1 MRIDSSFISFPAMTI
16 FLRHIGSGGRKCSV
30 EQSWKTLYAG
40 NWWLSHN
47 MEFQESMANSI
58 ELDYRE
64 KVGNPKTSSSRGS
77 SFWDNL
83 RLTTFSGLEAQ
94 ELTVNGAIFVIL
106 RDRLLHPHFTR
117 AIDRFQPGE
126 LRKLLI
132 GLLDTYFEDI
142 TTIARHVRHEKGYD
156 DYYAKV
162 LYRGVD
168 DRGCTRHRNRQ
179 SPGEDATATNTA
191 IDLSSPSNDIHGSKT
206 EPDAEPRCV
215 GRDMY
220 ELLVCSPAWW
230 KLADEFTK
238 VLEIK
243 TEKVDFKSRRS
254 VVQPNMM
261 WAKVITAFGKPN
273 QLSPIPTIT
282 RTECVDDIASKSDS
296 ASNLES
302 EFPQD
307 QTADRAILDGGNSIK
322 AEPLASF
329 VGRKSDDD
337 GSVSESGS
345 ISASA
350 AQPPKGWCRN
360 HPLTGRLF
368 DPIRDMILGRPLSPG
383 IFRFEWMCECGY
395 VGYGD
400 YPTTKEDDI
409 LSLTEVFR
417 RTTGTTSPGTQ
428 SIQMGVIGAGGPS
441 TSNALPGPKRSPK
454 ARSGSKVAGGVSSAS
469 LLISRPKFELFPK
482 SKIVILDYKQL
493 PPSKKKGKEYEW
505 EHHLPVVSTLAL
517 HWFDNP
523 EDAGDSTIF
532 VRRFPKKIRER
543 LETVE
548 HPQ

>member
-1 MRIDSSFISFPAMTI
+1 
-16 FLRHIGSGGRKCSV
+16 
-30 EQSWKTLYAG
+30 
-40 NWWLSHN
+40 

-142 TTIARHVRHEKGYD
+142 SKKKKFTSVDGKKSIIVMRQHLLYLAQQLLLAMCAMRRGTMTITPKSFTEGLMTGGVHGTGTD
-156 DYYAKV
+156 KV
-162 LYRGVD
+162 
-168 DRGCTRHRNRQ
+168 
-179 SPGEDATATNTA
+179 PGEDATATNTA

-220 ELLVCSPAWW
+220 ELLVCSSAWW

-261 WAKVITAFGKPN
+261 WAKVITAFGKPK

-383 IFRFEWMCECGY
+383 IFRF
-395 VGYGD
+395 
-400 YPTTKEDDI
+400 
-409 LSLTEVFR
+409 
-417 RTTGTTSPGTQ
+417 
-428 SIQMGVIGAGGPS
+428 GV
-441 TSNALPGPKRSPK
+441 
-454 ARSGSKVAGGVSSAS
+454 
-469 LLISRPKFELFPK
+469 
-482 SKIVILDYKQL
+482 D
-493 PPSKKKGKEYEW
+493 
-505 EHHLPVVSTLAL
+505 
-517 HWFDNP
+517 
-523 EDAGDSTIF
+523 
-532 VRRFPKKIRER
+532 VRMWICR
-543 LETVE
+543 LR
-548 HPQ
+548 